1 MNTEEK
7 QFETCQKE
15 GCIFCKFAKKE
26 IDTAIIFENEYVI
39 AFPDI
44 NPAGILLGHTLV
56 VPKKHFSTID
66 EVEEEYIKE
75 TMLVVKNLAK
85 AIKKISNAD
94 GINILQNNGKAAG
107 QLIPHV
113 HFHIIPRKHGD
124 GIFFNE
130 NRRKLHPMEQ
140 TETAKLIKEA
150 LQKQ

>member
-1 MNTEEK
+1 MEHCYK
-7 QFETCQKE
+7 D

-26 IDTAIIFENEYVI
+26 IETAIIFENDYVM

-44 NPAGILLGHTLV
+44 NPAGILLGHTLI
-56 VPKKHFSTID
+56 VPKKHFETIED
-66 EVEEEYIKE
+66 VEEKYLQE
-75 TMLVVKNLAK
+75 TIIVIKNLSR
-85 AIKKISNAD
+85 AIKKMSNAD
-94 GINILQNNGKAAG
+94 GINVLQNNGKAAG

-124 GIFFNE
+124 GIFFDE
-130 NRRKLHPMEQ
+130 KRRKMQPMEQ